1 MCQQKLV
8 PKTKEKE
15 MKDIILKA
23 IKTIQ
28 KRIVQNSEVIWNS
41 SENQWEKTSL
51 EVSNI
56 SHSFWVFLR

>member
-28 KRIVQNSEVIWNS
+28 KRIVQNSEVI
-41 SENQWEKTSL
+41 
-51 EVSNI
+51 
-56 SHSFWVFLR
+56 